1 MVEPEPPNSF
11 TGSRVI
17 GDQRIP
23 QFDLLINIQV
33 GHSTSKVQLPLLFT
47 INQKQKQKIKLK
59 KRKNVII

>member
-23 QFDLLINIQV
+23 QFDLPINIQV

-47 INQKQKQKIKLK
+47 IKQKQKQKIE
-59 KRKNVII
+59 